1 MSLPSYTT
9 PGRLISVGDY
19 ESGYPDYMQESLKKV
34 AATRMGRIGK
44 RYPSMTPEERQ
55 EVLEQYHPDW
65 KMDQKRELKVG
76 HNKGA
81 VMPHEIVDQLEAHS
95 MVDTSQI
102 DLSKI
107 DYDVDVMIIG
117 AGGAGLSA
125 AILANESGLSPDDI
139 LIVQKLRLG
148 DANSKMSQGGIQ
160 AADAPFDSPTFHY
173 LDIIGGG
180 HYYNDPELVE
190 AMVKDGP
197 DVIKWHEEL
206 GVMYDKMPDGTMQLA
221 AGGGTSRR
229 RMHSCKDYTG
239 LEITRVLMDEVI
251 NRQIGYIELTAAVEF
266 LKDDKGQVGGALL
279 YDLDNDEYK
288 VARAKSTILAT
299 GGSGRLHIQ
308 GYATT
313 NHYGATGDGIVMAYR
328 AGAELVHLDS
338 TQFHPTGSAYPE
350 QIVGQLC
357 TEKLR
362 GRGAQPV
369 NVDGELFVYPLET
382 RDVEAS
388 ALIRECYGKKKGI
401 ETPTGMLGVWLD
413 TPLIDIINGE
423 GTIEREFA
431 AMLRNYH
438 KFGID
443 IRKEPMLVFPTL
455 HYQNGGV
462 HIKVTGETNVP
473 GLFAAGEVCGGVH
486 GKNRLM
492 GNSQLDLYVFGRRAG
507 KAAAERAKTAQ
518 IGKLNLDHVDEYEKL
533 LEEAGIDTDRK
544 SPMLLPEYRG
554 KKTLEHHLKLL

>member
-1 MSLPSYTT
+1 
-9 PGRLISVGDY
+9 LISLSDY
-19 ESGYPDYMQESLKKV
+19 ESGYPEYMAESLAKV
-34 AATRMGRIGK
+34 TATRAGRVGK
-44 RYPSMTPEERQ
+44 RIEPMTADERQ
-55 EVLEQYHPDW
+55 KLLEDFHPDW
-65 KMDQKRELKVG
+65 RMDKKRKLKVG
-76 HNKGA
+76 HNKGEL
-81 VMPHEIVDQLEAHS
+81 MPHEMIDQLESHS
-95 MVDTSQI
+95 IISTEDI

-107 DYDVDVMIIG
+107 DYEVEVLIIG

-125 AILANESGLSPDDI
+125 AIKAHDNGVSPDKI

-160 AADAPFDSPTFHY
+160 AAVHSKDSPTLHY

-180 HYYNDPELVE
+180 HYFNDPELVE
-190 AMVKDGP
+190 AMVKDAP

-206 GVMYDKMPDGTMQLA
+206 GVQYDKLEDGTMQLA
-221 AGGGTSRR
+221 PGGGTSRR

-239 LEITRVLMDEVI
+239 MEITRVLIDEVI
-251 NRQIGYIELTAAVEF
+251 NREINYIELTAAVEF
-266 LKDDKGQVGGALL
+266 LKDDKGQVGGAVLF
-279 YDLDNDEYK
+279 DLDSDEYK

-299 GGSGRLHIQ
+299 GGFGRLHIQ

-313 NHYGATGDGIVMAYR
+313 NAYGSTGDGLVMAYR
-328 AGAELVHLDS
+328 AGADLVHLDS

-369 NVDGELFVYPLET
+369 NIDGDLFVYPLET

-388 ALIRECYGKKKGI
+388 ALIRECYGKNKGI
-401 ETPTGMLGVWLD
+401 KTPVGMLGVWLD
-413 TPLIDIINGE
+413 TPLIDVINGE

-431 AMLRNYH
+431 AMFRNYK

-462 HIKVTGETNVP
+462 HINVKCETKIP
-473 GLFAAGEVCGGVH
+473 GLYAAGEVCGGIH

-507 KAAAERAKTAQ
+507 IAAAERAKTAE
-518 IGKLNLDHVDEYEKL
+518 IGPLNLDHINDYEKL
-533 LEEAGIDTDRK
+533 LDKEGIETDRK
-544 SPMLLPEYRG
+544 TPMVLPEYRG

>member
-1 MSLPSYTT
+1 
-9 PGRLISVGDY
+9 
-19 ESGYPDYMQESLKKV
+19 MQESLKKV
-34 AATRMGRIGK
+34 VETRASRIGK
-44 RYPSMTPEERQ
+44 TFPPMKPEERQ
-55 EVLEQYHPDW
+55 QVLKDFHPDW

-76 HNKGA
+76 HNKGLL
-81 VMPHEIVDQLEAHS
+81 MPHEVADQLEAHS
-95 MVDTSQI
+95 VIDASKI
-102 DLSKI
+102 DLQKI
-107 DYDVDVMIIG
+107 DYDIDVLIIG

-125 AILANESGLSPDDI
+125 AIYAHENGLDPDKI

-160 AADAPFDSPTFHY
+160 AADHPKDSPTIHY

-180 HYYNDPELVE
+180 HYFNEPELVE
-190 AMVKDGP
+190 ALVKDGP
-197 DVIKWHEEL
+197 EVIKWHEEL
-206 GVMYDKMPDGTMQLA
+206 GVLYDKLPDGTMQLA
-221 AGGGTSRR
+221 PGGGTSRR

-239 LEITRVLMDEVI
+239 MEITRVLVDEVI
-251 NRQIGYIELTAAVEF
+251 NREISYLEFMAAVEF
-266 LKDDKGQVGGALL
+266 LKDDKEQVAGALL
-279 YDLDNDEYK
+279 FDLDSDEYK

-299 GGSGRLHIQ
+299 GGFGRLHIQ
-308 GYATT
+308 GFETT

-328 AGAELVHLDS
+328 AGASLVHLDS
-338 TQFHPTGSAYPE
+338 TQYHPTCSAYPE

-369 NVDGELFVYPLET
+369 NVDGDLFVYPLET

-388 ALIRECYGKKKGI
+388 ALIRECYSKNKGI
-401 ETPTGMLGVWLD
+401 KTPTGMLGVWLD
-413 TPLIDIINGE
+413 TPLIDVINGE
-423 GTIEREFA
+423 GTIDREFA
-431 AMLRNYH
+431 AMLRNYS

-443 IRKEPMLVFPTL
+443 IRKEPMLVFPAL

-462 HIKVTGETNVP
+462 HINVKGETNIP

-507 KAAAERAKTAQ
+507 KAASERAKTAK
-518 IGKLNLDHVDEYEKL
+518 IGKLSLSHVDKYEEL
-533 LEEAGIDTDRK
+533 LEEAGIQTSRK
-544 SPMLLPEYRG
+544 SPMILPEYRG
-554 KKTLEHHLKLL
+554 NKTIEHHLKLL

>member
-1 MSLPSYTT
+1 MS
-9 PGRLISVGDY
+9 DH
-19 ESGYPDYMQESLKKV
+19 ESGYPEYMAVSLAKV
-34 AATRMGRIGK
+34 VATRPSRVGK
-44 RYPSMTPEERQ
+44 RFEPMTADERQ
-55 EVLEQYHPDW
+55 KVLEDFHPDW
-65 KMDQKRELKVG
+65 KMDQKRNLKIG
-76 HNKGA
+76 HNKGEL
-81 VMPHEIVDQLEAHS
+81 MPHEMVDQLEAHS
-95 MVDTSQI
+95 IINPEDI
-102 DLSKI
+102 DISKI
-107 DYDVDVMIIG
+107 AYDVDVLIIG

-125 AILANESGLSPDDI
+125 AILAHDNGIPADKI

-160 AADAPFDSPTFHY
+160 AADHPNDNPAIHY
-173 LDIIGGG
+173 LDVIGGG

-206 GVMYDKMPDGTMQLA
+206 GVLYDKHEDGTMQLA
-221 AGGGTSRR
+221 PGGGTSRR

-239 LEITRVLMDEVI
+239 MEITRVLMDEII
-251 NRQIGYIELTAAVEF
+251 NREIDYIELTAAVEF
-266 LKDDKGQVGGALL
+266 LKDDKGQVGGAVLF
-279 YDLDNDEYK
+279 DLDSDEYK

-299 GGSGRLHIQ
+299 GGFGRLHIQ
-308 GYATT
+308 KFETT
-313 NHYGATGDGIVMAYR
+313 NHYGATGDGLVMAYR
-328 AGAELVHLDS
+328 AGANLVHLDS

-369 NVDGELFVYPLET
+369 NIDGELFVYPLET

-388 ALIRECYGKKKGI
+388 ALIRECYGRKKGI
-401 ETPTGMLGVWLD
+401 KTPVGMLGVWLD
-413 TPLIDIINGE
+413 TPLIDVINGE

-431 AMLRNYH
+431 AMFRNYT

-462 HIKVTGETNVP
+462 HIKVDGETSIP
-473 GLFAAGEVCGGVH
+473 GLYAAGEVVGGVH

-507 KAAAERAKTAQ
+507 IAAAERAKTAE
-518 IGKLNLDHVDEYEKL
+518 IGPLNLDHIDEYEKL
-533 LEEAGIDTDRK
+533 LEKEGIETDRK
-544 SPMLLPEYRG
+544 TPMVLPEYRG

>member
-1 MSLPSYTT
+1 MSDYT
-9 PGRLISVGDY
+9 
-19 ESGYPDYMQESLKKV
+19 SGYPEYMHESIRKV
-34 AATRMGRIGK
+34 EETRSKRIGA
-44 RYPSMTPEERQ
+44 RFRSMTAEEK
-55 EVLEQYHPDW
+55 EKILHDYHPDW
-65 KMDQKRELKVG
+65 KMDQKRALKVG
-76 HNKGA
+76 SSKGQL
-81 VMPHEIVDQLEAHS
+81 MPHEVADIIEAHS
-95 MVDTSQI
+95 MIKPGDI

-107 DYDVDVMIIG
+107 DYDVDVLIIG

-125 AILANESGLSPDDI
+125 AILANDNGIEPDNI

-160 AADAPFDSPTFHY
+160 AADAPEDSPSIHY

-180 HYYNDPELVE
+180 HYENKPELVE
-190 AMVKDGP
+190 ALVKEGP
-197 DVIKWHEEL
+197 DVIKWHEKL
-206 GVMYDKMPDGTMQLA
+206 GVQYDKLSDGTMLLIS
-221 AGGGTSRR
+221 GGGTSRK

-239 LEITRVLMDEVI
+239 MEITRVLMDEVI
-251 NRQIGYIELTAAVEF
+251 NRKINYVEFTAAVEF
-266 LKDDKGQVGGALL
+266 IKDDMGQVAGVVL

-299 GGSGRLHIQ
+299 GGFGRLHIQ
-308 GYATT
+308 GYETT
-313 NHYGATGDGIVMAYR
+313 NHYGATGDGIIMAYR
-328 AGAELVHLDS
+328 AGAHLIHLDS

-388 ALIRECYGKKKGI
+388 ALIRECYGRDKGI
-401 ETPTGMLGVWLD
+401 VTPSGMRGVWLD

-431 AMLRNYH
+431 AMYRNH
-438 KFGID
+438 KKFNID

-462 HIKVTGETNVP
+462 EINVNCETGVP
-473 GLFAAGEVCGGVH
+473 GLYAAGEVCGGVH

-507 KAAAERAKTAQ
+507 KAAAERAKTAR
-518 IGKLNLDHVDEYEKL
+518 IGKLTLKHLDDYEKML
-533 LEEAGIDTDRK
+533 KESDVVTDRK
-544 SPMLLPEYRG
+544 SPMILPEYRG
-554 KKTLEHHLKLL
+554 EKTLEHQLKLL

>member
-1 MSLPSYTT
+1 MSED
-9 PGRLISVGDY
+9 V
-19 ESGYPDYMQESLKKV
+19 SGYLDYMQESIRKV
-34 AATRMGRIGK
+34 EATRAGRVGK
-44 RYPSMTPEERQ
+44 SFKRMTAEERQ
-55 EVLEQYHPDW
+55 RVLEAYHPDW
-65 KMDQKRELKVG
+65 KMDQKRELRVG
-76 HNKGA
+76 PSKGEL
-81 VMPHEIVDQLEAHS
+81 MPLEVADILEAHS
-95 MVDTSQI
+95 TIEPDRI

-107 DYDVDVMIIG
+107 DYDVDVLVIG

-125 AILANESGLSPDDI
+125 ALLAEENGIAPDKI

-160 AADAPFDSPTFHY
+160 AADHPNDSPTIHY

-180 HYYNDPELVE
+180 HYYNKPKLVE

-197 DVIKWHEEL
+197 GVIKWHEEL
-206 GVMYDKMPDGTMQLA
+206 GVLYDKLDDGTMQLA
-221 AGGGTSRR
+221 PGGGTSRR

-239 LEITRVLMDEVI
+239 LEITRVIVDEVI
-251 NRQIGYIELTAAVEF
+251 NREIGYVEFTSAVEF
-266 LKDDKGQVGGALL
+266 IMDDMGQVAGAVL
-279 YDLDNDEYK
+279 YDMDSDEYK
-288 VARAKSTILAT
+288 IARAKSTILAT
-299 GGSGRLHIQ
+299 GGFGRLHIQ
-308 GYATT
+308 NFETT

-328 AGAELVHLDS
+328 AGANLIHLDS

-362 GRGAQPV
+362 ARGAQPL
-369 NVDGELFVYPLET
+369 NADGELFVYPLET

-388 ALIRECYGKKKGI
+388 ALIRECYGRERGI
-401 ETPTGMLGVWLD
+401 TTPSGVKGVWLD
-413 TPLIDIINGE
+413 TPLIEVINGE
-423 GTIEREFA
+423 GTIERQFA
-431 AMLRNYH
+431 AMFRNYN

-462 HIKVTGETNVP
+462 EINVKCETSVP
-473 GLFAAGEVCGGVH
+473 GLYAAGEVCGGVH

-507 KAAAERAKTAQ
+507 KAAAERAKTAK
-518 IGKLNLDHVDEYEKL
+518 IGKLHLDHIDRYEKL
-533 LEEAGIDTDRK
+533 LKQEGVETERK
-544 SPMLLPEYRG
+544 SPILLPEYRG
-554 KKTLEHHLKLL
+554 EKTIEHQLKIL

>member
-1 MSLPSYTT
+1 MSDYT
-9 PGRLISVGDY
+9 
-19 ESGYPDYMQESLKKV
+19 SGYPEYMHESLKKV
-34 AATRMGRIGK
+34 AESRGNRIGK
-44 RYPSMTPEERQ
+44 RYTPMTAAERQ
-55 EVLEQYHPDW
+55 QVLEECHPDW
-65 KMDQKRELKVG
+65 KMDQKRKLKVG
-76 HNKGA
+76 HNKGEL
-81 VMPHEIVDQLEAHS
+81 MPHEMVDQLEAHS
-95 MVDTSQI
+95 ILDTSKI
-102 DLSKI
+102 NLDKI
-107 DYDVDVMIIG
+107 DYDVNVLIIG

-125 AILANESGLSPDDI
+125 AILAHDNRIAPDQI

-160 AADAPFDSPTFHY
+160 AADHPKDSPILHY

-180 HYYNDPELVE
+180 HYFNEPELVE

-197 DVIKWHEEL
+197 DVIEWHEEL
-206 GVMYDKMPDGTMQLA
+206 GVLYDKLPDGTMQLA
-221 AGGGTSRR
+221 PGGGTSRR

-239 LEITRVLMDEVI
+239 MEITRVLIDEVI
-251 NRQIGYIELTAAVEF
+251 NREINYIELTAAVEF
-266 LKDDKGQVGGALL
+266 LKDDKGQVGGAILF
-279 YDLDNDEYK
+279 DLDSDEYK
-288 VARAKSTILAT
+288 IAKAKSTILAT
-299 GGSGRLHIQ
+299 GGFGRLHIQ
-308 GYATT
+308 KFETT

-328 AGAELVHLDS
+328 AGANLVHLDS

-369 NVDGELFVYPLET
+369 NMDGALFVYSLET

-388 ALIRECYGKKKGI
+388 ALIRECYVKNKGI
-401 ETPTGMLGVWLD
+401 KTPSGMLGVWLD

-431 AMLRNYH
+431 AMLRNYN

-462 HIKVTGETNVP
+462 LINVKGETNIL
-473 GLFAAGEVCGGVH
+473 GLYAAGEVCGGVH

-507 KAAAERAKTAQ
+507 KAAAERSKTAH
-518 IGKLNLDHVDEYEKL
+518 IGKLSLNHIDEYEKL
-533 LEEAGIDTDRK
+533 LEKEGIKTDRK
-544 SPMLLPEYRG
+544 SPMVLPEYRG
-554 KKTLEHHLKLL
+554 KKTLEHHLKIL

>member
-1 MSLPSYTT
+1 MA
-9 PGRLISVGDY
+9 DN
-19 ESGYPDYMQESLKKV
+19 ESGYPAYMAESLKKV
-34 AATRMGRIGK
+34 VETRAERVGK
-44 RYPSMTPEERQ
+44 SFPPMNAQ
-55 EVLEQYHPDW
+55 EKTDILKDFHPDW
-65 KMDQKRELKVG
+65 KMDEKRELKVG

-81 VMPHEIVDQLEAHS
+81 QMPHEVVDIIEAHS
-95 MVDTSQI
+95 IIKAEEI
-102 DLSKI
+102 DLSNI
-107 DYDVDVMIIG
+107 DYDVDVLIIG

-125 AILANESGLSPDDI
+125 AILAQDNGIDKDKI

-160 AADAPFDSPTFHY
+160 AADHPNDSPTIHY
-173 LDIIGGG
+173 LDVIGGG
-180 HYYNDPELVE
+180 HYSNKPDLVE
-190 AMVKDGP
+190 VMVKDGP
-197 DVIKWHEEL
+197 EVIKWHEEL
-206 GVMYDKMPDGTMQLA
+206 GVLYDKMEDGTMQLA
-221 AGGGTSRR
+221 PGGGTSRR

-251 NRQIGYIELTAAVEF
+251 NRDISYVELTSAVEF
-266 LKDDKGQVGGALL
+266 IKDDKGQVAGAVL
-279 YDLDNDEYK
+279 YDMDHDEYK
-288 VARAKSTILAT
+288 IVRAKATILAT
-299 GGSGRLHIQ
+299 GGFGRLHIQ
-308 GYATT
+308 KFETT
-313 NHYGATGDGIVMAYR
+313 NHYGSTGDGIIMAYR
-328 AGAELVHLDS
+328 AGADLLHLDS

-362 GRGAQPV
+362 ARGAQPL
-369 NVDGELFVYPLET
+369 NIDGELFVYPLET

-388 ALIRECYGKKKGI
+388 ALIRECYGREKGI
-401 ETPTGMLGVWLD
+401 TTPVGMKGVWLD
-413 TPLIDIINGE
+413 TPLIDIIKGE

-431 AMLRNYH
+431 AMFRNYT

-462 HIKVTGETNVP
+462 EINVKCETNIP
-473 GLFAAGEVCGGVH
+473 GLYAAGEVVGGIH

-507 KAAAERAKTAQ
+507 IAAAERAKTVEL
-518 IGKLNLDHVDEYEKL
+518 GELTLKHLDDYEEL
-533 LEEAGIDTDRK
+533 LKKEGIETDRK

-554 KKTLEHHLKLL
+554 KKTLDHQLKLL